1 MKNPPHITLLIVY
14 SQKFYGVA
22 LIPPLIVSVYV
33 ESGRRQQIIIF
44 AIGKN
49 PVYNGTYNHKKGSN
63 MASIFVFPGQ
73 GAQSV
78 GMGLDLYKDNADA
91 RAVFDAVDAALDEK
105 LSDIIFNGPAED
117 LTLTA
122 NVQPAIMAT
131 SIAMLRASDANLP
144 EYVAGHSLGEYTAL
158 CAAGALSVGDAA
170 KLLRVR
176 GNAMQSAV
184 PVGMGLT
191 AVLIGL
197 DIKAVRE
204 ICSETDCDVANDNC
218 PGQVV
223 ISGAREIVER
233 TMELAKAR
241 GARRAMPLALSVPV
255 HCRIQEPAAAQMRSA
270 LESVE
275 FKTPVVPIILNKTC
289 QPTTDVNE
297 IKEALV
303 YQMTHGVRWRES
315 VLNMAE
321 LGITEMIEVGPGN
334 VLTGLCSRITDKI
347 TAKKLE
353 I

>member
-1 MKNPPHITLLIVY
+1 M
-14 SQKFYGVA
+14 S
-22 LIPPLIVSVYV
+22 
-33 ESGRRQQIIIF
+33 
-44 AIGKN
+44 
-49 PVYNGTYNHKKGSN
+49 
-63 MASIFVFPGQ
+63 SIFVFPGQ

-78 GMGLDLYKDNADA
+78 GMGRDLYETNVAA
-91 RAVFDAVDAALDEK
+91 RAVFDAVDTALGEK
-105 LSDIIFNGPAED
+105 LSDTIFNGPAEE

-131 SIAMLRASDANLP
+131 SIAMMRAAGATIP

-184 PVGMGLT
+184 PVGDGLT
-191 AVLIGL
+191 AVILGL
-197 DIKAVRE
+197 NIDAVRE
-204 ICSETDCDVANDNC
+204 ICAQTDCDVANDNS

-223 ISGAREIVER
+223 ISGLRETVEK
-233 TMELAKAR
+233 TMELAKSC
-241 GARRAMPLALSVPV
+241 GAKRAMPLALSVPV
-255 HCRIQEPAAAQMRSA
+255 HCRVQSPAADAIRAA

-275 FKTPVVPIILNKTC
+275 FKKPIVPIILNKTC
-289 QPTTDVNE
+289 QPTTDIDE

-315 VLNMAE
+315 VLNMAD
-321 LGITEMIEVGPGN
+321 LGITEMIEIGPGS

-347 TAKKLE
+347 TAQKLE

>member
-1 MKNPPHITLLIVY
+1 M
-14 SQKFYGVA
+14 S
-22 LIPPLIVSVYV
+22 
-33 ESGRRQQIIIF
+33 
-44 AIGKN
+44 
-49 PVYNGTYNHKKGSN
+49 
-63 MASIFVFPGQ
+63 SIFVFPGQ

-78 GMGLDLYKDNADA
+78 GMGRDLYETNVDA
-91 RAVFDAVDAALDEK
+91 RAVFDAVDTALGEK
-105 LSDIIFNGPAED
+105 LSDIIFNGPAEE

-131 SIAMLRASDANLP
+131 SIAMLRAAGATIP

-158 CAAGALSVGDAA
+158 CAAGAISVGDAA

-184 PVGMGLT
+184 PVGDGLT
-191 AVLIGL
+191 AVILGL
-197 DIKAVRE
+197 NIDAVRE
-204 ICSETDCDVANDNC
+204 ICAQTDCDVANDNS

-223 ISGAREIVER
+223 ISGLRETVEK
-233 TMELAKAR
+233 TMELAKSR
-241 GARRAMPLALSVPV
+241 GAKRAMPLALSVPV
-255 HCRIQEPAAAQMRSA
+255 HCRVQSPAADAMRAA

-275 FKTPVVPIILNKTC
+275 FKKPIVPIILNKTC
-289 QPTTDVNE
+289 QPTTDIDE

-315 VLNMAE
+315 VLNMAD
-321 LGITEMIEVGPGN
+321 LGITEMIEVGPGS

-347 TAKKLE
+347 TAQKLE

>member
-1 MKNPPHITLLIVY
+1 M
-14 SQKFYGVA
+14 S
-22 LIPPLIVSVYV
+22 
-33 ESGRRQQIIIF
+33 
-44 AIGKN
+44 
-49 PVYNGTYNHKKGSN
+49 
-63 MASIFVFPGQ
+63 SIFVFPGQ

-78 GMGLDLYKDNADA
+78 GMGKELYENNPDA

-105 LSDIIFNGPAED
+105 LSDIIFNGPAET

-131 SIAMLRASDANLP
+131 SIAMMRAAGCALP

-176 GNAMQSAV
+176 GNAMQSAA
-184 PVGMGLT
+184 PAGAGLT
-191 AVLIGL
+191 AVILGL
-197 DIKAVRE
+197 DIDAVRE
-204 ICSETDCDVANDNC
+204 ICAETDCDVANDNS

-223 ISGAREIVER
+223 ISGLRDVVEK
-233 TMELAKAR
+233 TMEIAKER
-241 GARRAMPLALSVPV
+241 GAKRAMPLALSVPV
-255 HCRIQEPAAAQMRSA
+255 HCRVQAPAADAMRDA
-270 LESVE
+270 LETIE
-275 FKTPVVPIILNKTC
+275 LKTPVVPIILNKTC
-289 QPTTDVNE
+289 TPTTDIDE
-297 IKEALV
+297 IKDALV

-315 VLNMAE
+315 VLNMAT
-321 LGITEMIEVGPGN
+321 LGITEQIEVGPGN